1 MTPRQKMVIVVPIV
15 AALVIGFVYFGLF
28 TNPYVIL
35 AVFVA
40 WLAITLRNKRKF
52 DRQKRSQASVP
63 KSQP

>member
-1 MTPRQKMVIVVPIV
+1 MTPKQKMIIVVPVV

-35 AVFVA
+35 AVFIA

-52 DRQKRSQASVP
+52 DRQK
-63 KSQP
+63 KSDISAAKS